1 MKIFLNGEQKNIEDY
16 HTAES
21 LLRKLGLLD
30 KRIALEINR
39 EIISRSIYSNKNISE
54 NDRIEIIKAVGGG

>member
-1 MKIFLNGEQKNIEDY
+1 LD
-16 HTAES
+16 
-21 LLRKLGLLD
+21 LLD

-39 EIISRSIYSNKNISE
+39 EIISRSIYSNKIISE

>member
-1 MKIFLNGEQKNIEDY
+1 MKIFLNGEQKKIEDY

-21 LLRKLGLLD
+21 LLRKLGLHD

-39 EIISRSIYSNKNISE
+39 EIISRSVYSNKIISE